1 MPGCTLNSAP
11 LLPFSLY
18 PSPTNALFVVFMAG
32 LFVMLSAFFLAAV
45 QILVT
50 PGAVMVLFLF
60 IIMLLDLAPMEHTPR
75 QKHWMACSLA
85 LAIGFLVIVAKVLAA
100 TPLGYV
106 AQSSAKTPGYRFV
119 A

>member
-45 QILVT
+45 QIIVT
-50 PGAVMVLFLF
+50 AGAVMVLFLF
-60 IIMLLDLAPMEHTPR
+60 IIMLLDLTAMEHMPR
-75 QKHWMACSLA
+75 QKVWMGLTFV
-85 LAIGFLVIVAKVLAA
+85 LAIGFLVIVAKVRAGTQEGFA
-100 TPLGYV
+100 TQKSLPIGYDMT
-106 AQSSAKTPGYRFV
+106 AP
-119 A
+119 